1 MKRKAEPD
9 KASSALECHAAMC
22 LRATS
27 SSAYKS
33 MWEYNPVPSLN
44 AVDYSPAKRIGGMPP
59 ASVEDKPVVSSAAS
73 AALEFRLKKSIDSRT
88 WKKKQSDHLVAAIRK
103 WASILLI
110 CPLAFDLGRKLAAQQ
125 SSTREAVYAGLSHI
139 FSGRSS
145 GTLGNRAGPILRYV
159 AWCHSVGVV
168 PFPMMEQH
176 CYDFARGSKHTA
188 PTFLRSFLVSIA
200 FCHFVLGLT
209 GADMCRESLR
219 VQGVARESYLT
230 KRKRCQRDPLT
241 VQQVRIL
248 ELLVCGELD
257 ARPAEQL
264 GAWFFLVCMY
274 SRARYSD
281 GLNMCDIFIDCP
293 DPKRKPLYGF
303 FQGRVSRSKTAYT
316 TERKTMNLPMVG
328 PRRGV
333 SGRDWVGAGLAL
345 RKRLP
350 ISMAEGNPLLPAPTR
365 AGWQQV
371 PLGAGQAG
379 LWLRGILKMLRES
392 PEAVSNVG
400 THSCKTTVLSW
411 LAKAGVSLETR
422 RILGMHTTPGEQ
434 TLLVYS
440 RDALSGPLREMQSV
454 IDEVASGAFRP
465 DEVRVSC

>member
-1 MKRKAEPD
+1 MHCSSGGWEGASRALSLQRGVDGLLILVEHEVYFILHVNLVTSGRMKRKSEVD
-9 KASSALECHAAMC
+9 RASSALEYHAAMC

-27 SSAYKS
+27 SSSYKS
-33 MWEYNPVPSLN
+33 YKPMWEYNPVPSLN
-44 AVDYSPAKRIGGMPP
+44 AVNYSPAKRIGVMPP
-59 ASVEDKPVVSSAAS
+59 ASVEDKLVVSSAAS
-73 AALEFRLKKSIDSRT
+73 AALEFRLKKSMDSRT
-88 WKKKQSDHLVAAIRK
+88 WEKKHSDHLVAAIRK

-125 SSTREAVYAGLSHI
+125 SSTREAVYEGLSHI

-145 GTLGNRAGPILRYV
+145 GTLHNRAGPILRYV
-159 AWCHSVGVV
+159 AWCQSVGVD
-168 PFPMMEQH
+168 PFPLMEQH
-176 CYDFARGSKHTA
+176 CYDFARGSTHAA
-188 PTFLRSFLVSIA
+188 PTFLQSFIVSIA

-209 GADMCRESLR
+209 GADQCRESLR

-241 VQQVRIL
+241 VQQVRLL
-248 ELLVCGELD
+248 ELLVSGELD

-264 GAWFFLVCMY
+264 GAWFFLVCTY

-293 DPKRKPLYGF
+293 RPDHRPLYGF
-303 FQGRVSRSKTAYT
+303 FEGKVSRSKTAYT

-333 SGRDWVGAGLAL
+333 SGRDWVGAGLEL

-350 ISMAEGNPLLPAPTR
+350 IPMSEGNPLLPAPTR

-371 PLGAGQAG
+371 PLGAGQGGA
-379 LWLRGILKMLRES
+379 WLRSILKML
-392 PEAVSNVG
+392 
-400 THSCKTTVLSW
+400 
-411 LAKAGVSLETR
+411 
-422 RILGMHTTPGEQ
+422 GE
-434 TLLVYS
+434 
-440 RDALSGPLREMQSV
+440 PNQSV
-454 IDEVASGAFRP
+454 VQHWNS
-465 DEVRVSC
+465 

>member
-1 MKRKAEPD
+1 MKRKADSDE
-9 KASSALECHAAMC
+9 ASSALEYHAAMC
-22 LRATS
+22 LRSTS
-27 SSAYKS
+27 SSAYKP
-33 MWEYNPVPSLN
+33 MWEYNPIPSLN
-44 AVDYSPAKRIGGMPP
+44 AVDYSPAKRIGVMPLV
-59 ASVEDKPVVSSAAS
+59 SVEDKPVVSSAAS

-88 WKKKQSDHLVAAIRK
+88 WEKKHSDHLVAAIRK

-125 SSTREAVYAGLSHI
+125 SSTREAVYEGLSHI

-145 GTLGNRAGPILRYV
+145 GTLHNRAGPILRYV
-159 AWCHSVGVV
+159 AWCQSVGVV

-176 CYDFARGSKHTA
+176 CYDFAKRSRHTA
-188 PTFLRSFLVSIA
+188 PTFLRSFVVSIA
-200 FCHFVLGLT
+200 FCQFALGLT

-241 VQQVRIL
+241 VQQVRLL

-264 GAWFFLVCMY
+264 GAWFFLVCTY

-293 DPKRKPLYGF
+293 RPNHLPLYGF
-303 FQGRVSRSKTAYT
+303 FEGRVSRSKTAYT

-333 SGRDWVGAGLAL
+333 SGRDWVGAGLDL

-350 ISMAEGNPLLPAPTR
+350 IPMAEGNPLLPAPTR
-365 AGWQQV
+365 A
-371 PLGAGQAG
+371 
-379 LWLRGILKMLRES
+379 ILASRRRSLH
-392 PEAVSNVG
+392 G
-400 THSCKTTVLSW
+400 
-411 LAKAGVSLETR
+411 KAFR
-422 RILGMHTTPGEQ
+422 RFVTPG
-434 TLLVYS
+434 
-440 RDALSGPLREMQSV
+440 PC
-454 IDEVASGAFRP
+454 ASFL
-465 DEVRVSC
+465 EEL

>member
-1 MKRKAEPD
+1 MKRKADSD
-9 KASSALECHAAMC
+9 KASSALEYHAAMC
-22 LRATS
+22 LRSTS
-27 SSAYKS
+27 SSAYKP
-33 MWEYNPVPSLN
+33 MWEYHPIPSLN
-44 AVDYSPAKRIGGMPP
+44 AVDYSPAKRIGVMPL
-59 ASVEDKPVVSSAAS
+59 ASVEDKPVVSSATS

-88 WKKKQSDHLVAAIRK
+88 WEKKHSDHLVAAIRK

-125 SSTREAVYAGLSHI
+125 SSTREAVYEGLSHI

-145 GTLGNRAGPILRYV
+145 GTLHNRAGPILRYV
-159 AWCHSVGVV
+159 AWCQSVGVV

-176 CYDFARGSKHTA
+176 CYDFAKGSRHNA
-188 PTFLRSFLVSIA
+188 PTFLRSFVVSIA
-200 FCHFVLGLT
+200 FCQFVLGLT

-241 VQQVRIL
+241 VQQVRLL

-264 GAWFFLVCMY
+264 GAWFFLVCTY
-274 SRARYSD
+274 SRARY

-293 DPKRKPLYGF
+293 RPNRLPLYGF
-303 FQGRVSRSKTAYT
+303 FEGRVSRSKTAYT

-333 SGRDWVGAGLAL
+333 SGRDWVGAGLDL
-345 RKRLP
+345 
-350 ISMAEGNPLLPAPTR
+350 MAEGNPLLPAPTR

-379 LWLRGILKMLRES
+379 SWLRSILKML
-392 PEAVSNVG
+392 
-400 THSCKTTVLSW
+400 
-411 LAKAGVSLETR
+411 
-422 RILGMHTTPGEQ
+422 
-434 TLLVYS
+434 
-440 RDALSGPLREMQSV
+440 
-454 IDEVASGAFRP
+454 
-465 DEVRVSC
+465 

>member
-1 MKRKAEPD
+1 
-9 KASSALECHAAMC
+9 MC

-27 SSAYKS
+27 SSAYKP

-44 AVDYSPAKRIGGMPP
+44 AVDSSPAKRIGGMPL
-59 ASVEDKPVVSSAAS
+59 ASSEEKPVVSSTVS
-73 AALEFRLKKSIDSRT
+73 AALEFRLKKSIDTRT
-88 WKKKQSDHLVAAIRK
+88 WEKKHSDHLVAAIRK

-110 CPLAFDLGRKLAAQQ
+110 CPLAFDLGRELAGQQ
-125 SSTREAVYAGLSHI
+125 SSTREAVYEGLSHI
-139 FSGRSS
+139 FAGRSS
-145 GTLGNRAGPILRYV
+145 GTLHNRAGPILRYV
-159 AWCHSVGVV
+159 AWCQSVGVV

-176 CYDFARGSKHTA
+176 CYDFAKVAKGSKHTA
-188 PTFLRSFLVSIA
+188 PTFLKSFVVSIA

-209 GADMCRESLR
+209 GADRCRESLR
-219 VQGVARESYLT
+219 VQGVARESCLT
-230 KRKRCQRDPLT
+230 KRKRCQHDPLT
-241 VQQVRIL
+241 VQQVRTL

-264 GAWFFLVCMY
+264 GAWFFLVCLY

-293 DPKRKPLYGF
+293 DPKRIPLYGF

-350 ISMAEGNPLLPAPTR
+350 IPT
-365 AGWQQV
+365 V
-371 PLGAGQAG
+371 
-379 LWLRGILKMLRES
+379 
-392 PEAVSNVG
+392 
-400 THSCKTTVLSW
+400 
-411 LAKAGVSLETR
+411 
-422 RILGMHTTPGEQ
+422 
-434 TLLVYS
+434 
-440 RDALSGPLREMQSV
+440 
-454 IDEVASGAFRP
+454 
-465 DEVRVSC
+465 